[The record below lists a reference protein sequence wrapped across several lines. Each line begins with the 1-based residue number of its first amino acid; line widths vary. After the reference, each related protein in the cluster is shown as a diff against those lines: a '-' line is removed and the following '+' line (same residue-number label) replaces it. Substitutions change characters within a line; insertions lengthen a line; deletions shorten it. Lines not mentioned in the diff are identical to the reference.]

1 MYVIVIVFN
10 CIMYMYKLYTSLFN
24 VSRDFKKVYIH
35 VNSFIICRIITSL
48 IEMDDIVNV
57 KMESNSFFFF
67 SPLLETKMELNLN
80 D

>member
-10 CIMYMYKLYTSLFN
+10 CTMYMYKLYTSLFN

-67 SPLLETKMELNLN
+67 PSFGNKNGIKFE
-80 D
+80 